1 VGKNGVKWEPHKHD
15 GLLIAV
21 ELELNG
27 DVHTLPCPLIR
38 DESGTADYEAIRRY
52 FEEQD
57 FSVGQILSI
66 HHGMLSF
73 LEPNQVYPERSNLR
87 Q

>member
-1 VGKNGVKWEPHKHD
+1 VKWEPHKHD

-57 FSVGQILSI
+57 FSVCRPDSEHSSWNAQFLGTEPSLSREI
-66 HHGMLSF
+66 
-73 LEPNQVYPERSNLR
+73 EPTAVTP
-87 Q
+87 